1 MALFADSAHLDD
13 IAALRAVFPI
23 SGVTT
28 NPSILLAARERGQRA
43 TDHEVLRGLLDL
55 CPGPVFMQP
64 SAESADGLR
73 AAALRYVELDPSRV
87 VIKLPLTPAGLEAAR
102 SLEQDAVRLS
112 FTAVASV
119 AQAYCALLAGAAWV
133 IPYFGRLRRAGI
145 DAPARIGAMAHLI
158 TAQHSAARLLVASL
172 KSADE
177 VTEALLAGGDD
188 ITAAPEVIRALA
200 ADPLT
205 DAAVARFAADWE
217 RFQRPASAP

>member
-1 MALFADSAHLDD
+1 MALFADSAHLEDV
-13 IAALRAVFPI
+13 AALRAAFPI
-23 SGVTT
+23 TGVTT

-43 TDHEVLRGLLDL
+43 TDREVLRGLLDI
-55 CPGPVFMQP
+55 CSGPVFMQP
-64 SAESADGLR
+64 SAESAEGLR
-73 AAALRYVELDPSRV
+73 ALALGYVELEPARV
-87 VIKLPLTPAGLEAAR
+87 VVKLPLVPAGLEAAHALR
-102 SLEQDAVRLS
+102 EDGARLS

-145 DAPARIGAMAHLI
+145 DAPARLGAMAHLI
-158 TAQHSAARLLVASL
+158 SAQHSEARVLVASL

-200 ADPLT
+200 SDPLT

>member
-13 IAALRAVFPI
+13 VAALRSVFPVT
-23 SGVTT
+23 GATT

-43 TDHEVLRGLLDL
+43 TDREIARGLLEI

-64 SAESADGLR
+64 SAASAEGLR
-73 AAALRYVELDPSRV
+73 AAALRYVELEPSRIV
-87 VIKLPLTPAGLEAAR
+87 VKLPLTPAGLEAAHALR
-102 SLEQDAVRLS
+102 EDGARLS

-133 IPYFGRLRRAGI
+133 IPYFGRLRRAGV
-145 DAPARIGAMAHLI
+145 DAPERLAAMARLI
-158 TAQHSAARLLVASL
+158 AAQHSDARLLVASL
-172 KSADE
+172 KSSAD
-177 VTEALLAGGDD
+177 VTEALLSGGDD

-217 RFQRPASAP
+217 RFQRPDTAP